1 MPKIIN
7 TAYCKLIGLCCVKG
21 QERDRIY
28 KEWSEQFR
36 DHDAFWLDV
45 DENQTGKDMAIA
57 VTRMIARQHIGHM
70 AKKPVV
76 IAAFLDL
83 TQEPNTQL
91 LKEIGQV
98 AGWLHGALGCN
109 VSVTVEFGD
118 LREMAFADKEEL
130 RSNVKKAV
138 EANCETPDSLKPL
151 YLVASS
157 PLVMPEDDCCWK
169 SVIIFLDILR
179 REPDPASLIQGGNPH
194 GDVGFLR
201 YGQYEEEKL
210 NNLSGEKESIADALG
225 KDGDQRLKNLVDEEC
240 GTIAEEIK
248 KNYPVDGTCQP
259 IHPDMIVNG
268 AFRRMLASH
277 GNLASYEAARNS
289 TEFAVSMTGIKLKE
303 TILEAYQYKIS
314 NAGDDLVRFI
324 EEAGVGLKMQKDKV
338 RMESI
343 LSPGRMTVAEP
354 SVPKLNYRPEG
365 PAGDIAAYL
374 AEVRRYAEVKVKF
387 DYCNALCEAYKAIP
401 ESEYQQKQKELKDQG
416 DRIDTHLE
424 GILDRKGFINMVES
438 GAALPMTC
446 FYPVLGGGKQSNWA
460 IARTLEDADELDSHC
475 TGSKTSVYFID
486 EETGGLKTVDNAPI
500 KALQILLFDC
510 DDDRLR
516 DLI

>member
-21 QERDRIY
+21 PERDRIY
-28 KEWSEQFR
+28 KEWNEQFR

-45 DENQTGKDMAIA
+45 DENQTGKEMAMA
-57 VTRMIARQHIGHM
+57 VTEMIARQHVGFM

-83 TQEPNTQL
+83 TREPNPVL

-109 VSVTVEFGD
+109 VSVTAEFGD
-118 LREMAFADKEEL
+118 LRKMAFADKAEL
-130 RSNVKKAV
+130 RSYVKKAV
-138 EANCETPDSLKPL
+138 EVNCETPDSLKPL
-151 YLVASS
+151 YLVATS

-169 SVIIFLDILR
+169 SVVVFLDVLR
-179 REPDPASLIQGGNPH
+179 REPDPASLIHGGNPH

-201 YGQYEEEKL
+201 YGEYDEQKL
-210 NNLSGEKESIADALG
+210 NWLSGEKESIAVTLG
-225 KDGDQRLKNLVDEEC
+225 KDGDLQLKNLLDGDC
-240 GTIAEEIK
+240 NAIAEEIK
-248 KNYPVDGTCQP
+248 KNYPVDGTCHP

-268 AFRRMLASH
+268 AIKRALASR
-277 GNLASYEAARNS
+277 GKLGSYEAARSS
-289 TEFAVSMTGIKLKE
+289 TEFAVSMTGNKLKE
-303 TILEAYQYKIS
+303 TILEAYQEKIS
-314 NAGDDLVRFI
+314 NAGSDLPRFI
-324 EEAGVGLKMQKDKV
+324 EEAGVGLEMQKNRN
-338 RMESI
+338 RMESV

-354 SVPKLNYRPEG
+354 SMPKLIYKPEG

-374 AEVRRYAEVKVKF
+374 ADVRKYAEAKVKF
-387 DYCNALCEAYKAIP
+387 DYCNALCEAYRAIP
-401 ESEYQQKQKELKDQG
+401 ESQYLEKQKELKEQAG
-416 DRIDTHLE
+416 RIDTRLE
-424 GILDRKGFINMVES
+424 GMLDRKTFINMVQS
-438 GAALPMTC
+438 GGALPMTC
-446 FYPVLGGGKQSNWA
+446 FYPVLGGGKQTNWA
-460 IARTLEDADELDSHC
+460 IARTAEDAAELDAHC